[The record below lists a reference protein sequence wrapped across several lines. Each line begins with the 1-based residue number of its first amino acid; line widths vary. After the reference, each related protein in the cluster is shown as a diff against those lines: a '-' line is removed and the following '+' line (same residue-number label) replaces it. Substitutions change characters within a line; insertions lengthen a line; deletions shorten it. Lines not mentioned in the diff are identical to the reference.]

1 MSLHVCSR
9 VRVSQP
15 PYSGGHHLNLI
26 LLATLGTYHGDNRSL
41 ALSTKRLRTFLSRYT
56 KSPLHGEVCQH
67 ACAPVKS
74 SSRIKV
80 DIHLQK
86 TIPLIPCMTGFF
98 WFFSPHRRACLI
110 VKPGKLCG
118 SFPAVEAHSPWGLLS
133 CPSSSTPCPRIL
145 GSLKGFFRPF
155 SVQLQNKEASWCINF
170 LAQIQPAAP
179 S

>member
-98 WFFSPHRRACLI
+98 WFFPPTEGLAWLWSQESCVDHSQLWKPTHLGAC
-110 VKPGKLCG
+110 
-118 SFPAVEAHSPWGLLS
+118 SHA
-133 CPSSSTPCPRIL
+133 
-145 GSLKGFFRPF
+145 
-155 SVQLQNKEASWCINF
+155 
-170 LAQIQPAAP
+170 PAAP
-179 S
+179 LPVPGYWAAWKVFSDHFLCSFRIKKHRGVSTS

>member
-118 SFPAVEAHSPWGLLS
+118 SSQLWKPTH
-133 CPSSSTPCPRIL
+133 L
-145 GSLKGFFRPF
+145 GACSH
-155 SVQLQNKEASWCINF
+155 A
-170 LAQIQPAAP
+170 PAAP
-179 S
+179 LPLPGYWAAWKVFSEHFLYSFRIKKHRGVSTS